1 MNYFYGNNN
10 NTINSNNN
18 LNLSNN
24 NINNNA
30 INNNMYTNNKNNP
43 LNNNNNH
50 YTINNPMINMLYQY
64 MNMMKLNMNNNNS
77 INFNNNNLNNGIN
90 TNYNNPMNMFQYLP
104 YLMNFGFN
112 QPYSFDNVKKEQ
124 KSKPYQNNKRNFY
137 SNNNGNSHNN
147 NNYNHA
153 SSSINHYINSNNSN
167 INSNNNNIINIDDD
181 IDNENEFDLVDEN
194 PKKIMRKMTKA
205 EKIEMSKWVEARK
218 KLYPTRKNIE
228 LKNKLGELK
237 VEKGL
242 MSNLELKLR
251 KKVNILKKL
260 SSSKKSLK
268 GRKHI
273 SNFNQNKFKSKI
285 NKENEKNSSCTPEQ
299 KGEINKE
306 EKENILEDGEINEEN
321 INNEKKGKLIYEK
334 EEKINKDS
342 NCINENE
349 NKIIGK
355 KRRIDNKKKN
365 KIKKVIQTKKN
376 GEQEKKDIIFKKGFK
391 YKVNHLYDELIKK
404 DKIREQ
410 NIILQA
416 IRYLINIKDEV

>member
-1 MNYFYGNNN
+1 MN
-10 NTINSNNN
+10 
-18 LNLSNN
+18 L
-24 NINNNA
+24 
-30 INNNMYTNNKNNP
+30 
-43 LNNNNNH
+43 
-50 YTINNPMINMLYQY
+50 
-64 MNMMKLNMNNNNS
+64 
-77 INFNNNNLNNGIN
+77 
-90 TNYNNPMNMFQYLP
+90 FQFMP
-104 YLMNFGFN
+104 NLMNFGFN
-112 QPYSFDNVKKEQ
+112 QPYSFDNVKKKEP
-124 KSKPYQNNKRNFY
+124 KKETSDFNKKKF
-137 SNNNGNSHNN
+137 HNN
-147 NNYNHA
+147 NN
-153 SSSINHYINSNNSN
+153 
-167 INSNNNNIINIDDD
+167 NNNFNFSSHKLSKNNNFNNYEDSDS
-181 IDNENEFDLVDEN
+181 DEN
-194 PKKIMRKMTKA
+194 NEKKFMRKISKS
-205 EKIEMSKWVEARK
+205 ERIEIDKWVEARK
-218 KLYPTRKNIE
+218 KLYPTKKNIE
-228 LKNKLGELK
+228 IKNKIGEIK

-416 IRYLINIKDEV
+416 IRYLINIKEEV